1 MNFPDTPHGN
11 AQSALQVLFKMQALF
26 RLLILVDDENSVHRL
41 SEMNL
46 IETIQYTGELGEDL
60 VGRAVHYVSLL
71 DNFAYSQ
78 EKTDKPEAQEK
89 PERQE
94 KTGKRELAELIS
106 QVLNNP
112 ATPQPLKDTIHDAL
126 SFMSQYADDETPEVI
141 EMYLSAY
148 EENGFGARI
157 EVTRANGVSVVGE
170 DEGEI

>member
-1 MNFPDTPHGN
+1 MKDFPNTPQGN
-11 AQSALQVLFKMQALF
+11 VQSAMQTLFQIQAVF
-26 RLLILVDDENSVHRL
+26 RLLILVDDENSLSRL

-71 DNFAYSQ
+71 DNFVYSQ
-78 EKTDKPEAQEK
+78 EKTKPQET

-94 KTGKRELAELIS
+94 RTGKKELAELIS

-112 ATPQPLKDTIHDAL
+112 ATPQPLKDTIHDAM

-141 EMYLSAY
+141 EMYLQAY

>member
-1 MNFPDTPHGN
+1 MKFPDTPHGN
-11 AQSALQVLFKMQALF
+11 AQSAMQILFQIQAVF

-60 VGRAVHYVSLL
+60 VGKCVHFVSLL

-78 EKTDKPEAQEK
+78 EKTKSQEETE
-89 PERQE
+89 PQE
-94 KTGKRELAELIS
+94 KTGKKELAELIS